1 LAAGGV
7 TVEGAKQAA
16 SKEKTG
22 EERNGTTDQRSG
34 TTGAKAIE
42 SVFSQLITV
51 T

>member
-7 TVEGAKQAA
+7 TVEGAKQAT

-34 TTGAKAIE
+34 TKGAKTIE
-42 SVFSQLITV
+42 SGFSQLT
-51 T
+51 TLT